1 MAFGSFRLLIL
12 TTDALLYLLVA
23 CVIAFLWAGSRREY
37 YVMAWRQI
45 RSRQIPMI
53 CLGVLLIYVA
63 VALLDSVH
71 YQSRALTPE
80 AQQQTDN
87 AGQAVYDT
95 EILSLL
101 DRLCAGLR
109 QRTEKTFS
117 APFATRQFTK
127 ELVERDG
134 VKVRDFPDLTYGGQH
149 LTSVADRPADI
160 LKTGLWGLF
169 SGMGWSLVIFSVY
182 FVVTG
187 IRSRGVGDGYERS
200 PHVLRL
206 VFFLVALVIAAA
218 ILAALSAKYHVFGTD
233 QVGKDVLYRSLKGC
247 RVGLVVGTLTTLIAT
262 PVAIALGIAAGYF
275 GGWIDDLIQ
284 YVYTTLSS
292 IPNIL
297 LITAVMLIVT
307 SRTSD
312 AQTAI
317 AADQRLLWLCVVLG
331 IGSWTGLCRLLRG
344 ETLKVREQE
353 YIQASEAFGV
363 SRIKI
368 MFRHILPNVLH
379 IVLITMILRF
389 SGLVLAEAVLAYVG
403 IGVDPSM
410 ESWGNMINAARLEV
424 ARDPIVWWNLMA
436 AFVFMIGLVLPA
448 NIFGDAVRDALDP
461 RLRTE

>member
-1 MAFGSFRLLIL
+1 MSLGNFQIVFL
-12 TTDALLYLLVA
+12 TTDVLLYLLVL
-23 CVIAFLWAGSRREY
+23 CVLLFVWNGRRREY
-37 YVMAWRQI
+37 YVTAWRQI
-45 RSRQIPMI
+45 RSRRLPML
-53 CLGVLLIYVA
+53 CLGILLIYVF

-71 YQSRALTPE
+71 YRTRAVTDEGFP
-80 AQQQTDN
+80 QTDE
-87 AGQAVYDT
+87 AGHAVYES

-101 DRLCAGLR
+101 DLACTGLR
-109 QRTEKTFS
+109 DRTEKTFS
-117 APFATRQFTK
+117 APFATHQFTK
-127 ELVERDG
+127 ELIERDG
-134 VKVRDFPDLTYGGQH
+134 AQVRDYPPLTHGGSH
-149 LTSVADRPADI
+149 LASTDNRASDIAWSVA
-160 LKTGLWGLF
+160 LGLVRGL
-169 SGMGWSLVIFSVY
+169 
-182 FVVTG
+182 
-187 IRSRGVGDGYERS
+187 
-200 PHVLRL
+200 
-206 VFFLVALVIAAA
+206 IAAA
-218 ILAALSAKYHVFGTD
+218 VLVGVFLLVPRLLPRNDRNRPSPYAFKAVLFVGAMIVIASVLMALSAKYHVFGTD

-262 PVAIALGIAAGYF
+262 PVAILFGIAAGYF
-275 GGWIDDLIQ
+275 GGWIDDIIQ

-307 SRTSD
+307 TRVSGD
-312 AQTAI
+312 QTAI
-317 AADQRLLWLCVVLG
+317 AADNRLVWLCVVLG

-344 ETLKVREQE
+344 ETLKVRERE

-424 ARDPIVWWNLMA
+424 ARDPIVWWNLLA